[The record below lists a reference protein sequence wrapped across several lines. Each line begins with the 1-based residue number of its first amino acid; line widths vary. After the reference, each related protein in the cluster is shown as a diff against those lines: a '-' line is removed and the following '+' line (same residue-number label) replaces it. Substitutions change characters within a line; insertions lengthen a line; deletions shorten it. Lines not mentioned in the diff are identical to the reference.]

1 MRSKMRKESLIIGIV
16 LLVVCLGLHAS
27 AGSQSN
33 EASEFTELLNEA
45 RDYFLAEDYD
55 RARIVLEKAQ
65 KIIKQQIRLSQKITP
80 FFNLSTPEDAVK
92 SFLISAVL
100 NDEGTA
106 RKCWSK
112 RVPDYFVPMVVSAV
126 QKEIEQKLQEELELG
141 KGPELVKWVEKTF
154 RYEKIWTG
162 VNSYYV
168 WAIPPGEERSESLQ
182 FRVVREN
189 SNWKVLVF
197 KVWEEEGWFKAL
209 TKKR

>member
-1 MRSKMRKESLIIGIV
+1 MRKRTSIIGVI
-16 LLVVCLGLHAS
+16 LLAAGLGLYAS
-27 AGSQSN
+27 AGSLSN
-33 EASEFTELLNEA
+33 EPAEFIKSLDEA
-45 RDYFLAEDYD
+45 KSYFLAEDYD
-55 RARIVLEKAQ
+55 RARIALEKAQ
-65 KIIKQQIRLSQKITP
+65 RIIKQQIRLSRKTAP
-80 FFNLSTPEDAVK
+80 FLDLSTPENAVK
-92 SFLISAVL
+92 SFLVSAVL
-100 NDEGTA
+100 NDEETA

-112 RVPDYFVPMVVSAV
+112 RVPDYFVPMIVSAM
-126 QKEIEQKLQEELELG
+126 QREIEQKLQEELELRE
-141 KGPELVKWVEKTF
+141 GPELVKWVKKTF

>member
-1 MRSKMRKESLIIGIV
+1 MKKGISIVGIV
-16 LLVVCLGLHAS
+16 LLVMCLVLYTS

-33 EASEFTELLNEA
+33 EAAKFIKLLDEA
-45 RDYFLAEDYD
+45 RDYFWDEDYD
-55 RARIVLEKAQ
+55 RTRMVLEKAE
-65 KIIKQQIRLSQKITP
+65 KILKQQIKLRQKTTP
-80 FFNLSTPEDAVK
+80 FFNLSTPENAVK
-92 SFLISAVL
+92 SFMESAVL
-100 NDEGTA
+100 DDEETA

-112 RVPDYFVPMVVSAV
+112 RVPDYFVPMMVSVV
-126 QKEIEQKLQEELELG
+126 QKEIEQKLQEELELRE
-141 KGPELVKWVEKTF
+141 GPELVKWVRKTF

-168 WAIPPGEERSESLQ
+168 WAIPPGEERSDSLQ

>member
-1 MRSKMRKESLIIGIV
+1 MKKRTSIIGVI
-16 LLVVCLGLHAS
+16 LLAAGLGLYAS
-27 AGSQSN
+27 AGSLSN
-33 EASEFTELLNEA
+33 EPAEFGELLNEA
-45 RDYFLAEDYD
+45 RDYFLTEDYD

-65 KIIKQQIRLSQKITP
+65 KIIKQQIKLSRKITP
-80 FFNLSTPEDAVK
+80 FFNLSTPENAVK
-92 SFLISAVL
+92 SFLVSAVL
-100 NDEGTA
+100 NDEEAA

-112 RVPDYFVPMVVSAV
+112 RVPDYFVPMIVSAM

-141 KGPELVKWVEKTF
+141 KGPELVKWVEITF

-209 TKKR
+209 TGKR